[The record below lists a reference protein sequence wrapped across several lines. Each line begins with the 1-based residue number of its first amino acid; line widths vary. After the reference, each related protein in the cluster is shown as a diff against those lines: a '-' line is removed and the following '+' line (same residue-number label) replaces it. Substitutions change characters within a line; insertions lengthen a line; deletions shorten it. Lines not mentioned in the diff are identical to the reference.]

1 MVYEQVTALRV
12 LFHVFIADSP
22 RAAGN
27 QQTIRVAYYLARA
40 GADVT
45 LYAGTWYFE
54 TRQDLMQYFGF
65 NECDRFEVI
74 IQQTPGRMNKSHKAM
89 RRWGMIFHLRRLF
102 RLLFTNEKSRYD
114 VFFAR
119 GFRFAAFH
127 VFFKRWLGYK
137 VVYELHE
144 IIYLDK
150 VAEDQLFE
158 IQPRLDFERYAYLN
172 ADGRLTISQALL
184 DFVTRKW
191 GSVRPVRAI
200 HSCAIPFES
209 EPIPA
214 DRVIEKVFYVGNFY
228 SLGGL
233 DFLIQAMQRVPGAH
247 LTVVGGGGKND
258 HDTMRIRAVI
268 DHCNMGDR
276 VDLAGFVKPTR
287 LPECYHEAD
296 ILVMPLAD
304 FVRCKYWMSPLK
316 LFEYLSARRPII
328 ASDHPVVR
336 EILRHEENAL
346 LVPAENPDAIAAAIE
361 RLMED
366 PELARRLAEAS
377 YRDSQIYTME
387 NKARQILEFIEEEV
401 F

>member
-1 MVYEQVTALRV
+1 MRI
-12 LFHVFIADSP
+12 LFHVYIADSP

-40 GADVT
+40 GVDVT
-45 LYAGTWYFE
+45 LYAGTWYFK
-54 TRQDLMQYFGF
+54 TRQDLMRYFGF
-65 NECDRFEVI
+65 DECDRFDVI
-74 IQQTPGRMNKSHKAM
+74 IQPTPTRINKSHKAM
-89 RRWGMIFHLRRLF
+89 RRWGMIFHFRRLF
-102 RLLFTNEKSRYD
+102 RLLLTNEKRDYD

-119 GFRFAAFH
+119 GFRFAALH

-158 IQPRLDFERYAYLN
+158 IKPRLDFERYAYLN
-172 ADGRLTISQALL
+172 ADGRLTISQSLL
-184 DFVTRKW
+184 DFVSRKW
-191 GSVRPVRAI
+191 GPVKPARVI

-233 DFLIQAMQRVPGAH
+233 DYLIQAMPGAPDAQ
-247 LTVVGGGGKND
+247 LTVVGGGGKD
-258 HDTMRIRAVI
+258 DPDTVRIRAAI
-268 DHCNMGDR
+268 DNCNVGDR
-276 VDLAGFVKPTR
+276 VELAGFVKPAR
-287 LPECYHEAD
+287 LPACYREAD
-296 ILVMPLAD
+296 ILVMPLAN

-361 RLMED
+361 RLMDD
-366 PELARRLAEAS
+366 PALARRLAEAA
-377 YRDSQIYTME
+377 YRDSRIYTMD
-387 NKARQILEFIEEEV
+387 NKAKQILKFIKDEV
-401 F
+401 L